1 METRGRA
8 KAQAAQSSSTPVNP
22 LEGSGP
28 RPPSRVSEVEG
39 DLGLTSLLGGG
50 EVLNVEESHT
60 QESAMSG
67 ISDVTVVAA
76 QVPITESGLVTS
88 YGQTEA
94 DSVDPLLAATRTTTL
109 PGSCAQAPIGST
121 QVPTLSLNSESVPVQ
136 IPTLIS
142 SGPGGQA
149 KLDEWP
155 TCTSVFN
162 RVKSVEHDYCVAN
175 DDREMYWDENIDPY
189 FTRNVTCVVYFML
202 RYHSLICHMVL
213 IGPGH
218 FAPWIEGMVKCLE
231 ILQVLVTPGQSHV
244 VCPELQAVLQ
254 RPTLNGLEILCRSS
268 PTTPVAEKDDWWKR
282 HGNEKETFGIWQWNE
297 KKKSELT

>member
-50 EVLNVEESHT
+50 KVLNVGESHT

-94 DSVDPLLAATRTTTL
+94 DSVHPLLAATRTTTL
-109 PGSCAQAPIGST
+109 PGPCAQAPIGST
-121 QVPTLSLNSESVPVQ
+121 QVPTLTHRLTNRLTNRYS
-136 IPTLIS
+136 TLLRRNTHITFRHALH
-142 SGPGGQA
+142 G
-149 KLDEWP
+149 
-155 TCTSVFN
+155 
-162 RVKSVEHDYCVAN
+162 VATI
-175 DDREMYWDENIDPY
+175 Y
-189 FTRNVTCVVYFML
+189 L
-202 RYHSLICHMVL
+202 
-213 IGPGH
+213 
-218 FAPWIEGMVKCLE
+218 
-231 ILQVLVTPGQSHV
+231 
-244 VCPELQAVLQ
+244 
-254 RPTLNGLEILCRSS
+254 RPTRGGL
-268 PTTPVAEKDDWWKR
+268 TTAFVATATGSVR
-282 HGNEKETFGIWQWNE
+282 TIVG
-297 KKKSELT
+297 